1 MGRNGYDRYMKGSN
15 SEKDLLSVD
24 DVAGHLGVGRA
35 TVWRWCREGRLPAL
49 KAGAHWRIRREALED
64 FLKEG
69 ERPATLVGQ
78 LGSFLR
84 VPDNVLAVA
93 QDENLLHRLD
103 AAFFRVAEARGG
115 LLVKFHSGEERSK
128 EQFYADFEANG
139 LEAGRLE
146 REGRLLMRPE
156 EGPLGGRENLLRHFL
171 EDEAGEGRTVW
182 ASYDWATRVDLET
195 VLEQQGR
202 LTELVENRLLVVKTA
217 ALDAVADE
225 WSSAALRRAQSS
237 HAGTIFA
244 SEDGLSM
251 SRRAPMP
258 PS

>member
-1 MGRNGYDRYMKGSN
+1 MDGFGGNKN
-15 SEKDLLSVD
+15 LLSVD
-24 DVAGHLGVGRA
+24 DVSGYLGVGRT

-49 KAGAHWRIRREALED
+49 KVGKHWRIRQEALED

-69 ERPATLVGQ
+69 ESPTTLVGQ
-78 LGSFLR
+78 LGSFLQ

-93 QDENLLHRLD
+93 QNENLLHRLD

-128 EQFYADFEANG
+128 EQLYADFEANG

-156 EGPLGGRENLLRHFL
+156 EVPLGGRENLLRRFL

-182 ASYDWATRVDLET
+182 ASFDWATRVDLET
-195 VLEQQGR
+195 VLEQQDR
-202 LTELVENRLLVVKTA
+202 LADLVKNRLLVVKTA

-225 WSSAALRRAQSS
+225 WSSAALRRAQSL

>member
-1 MGRNGYDRYMKGSN
+1 M
-15 SEKDLLSVD
+15 
-24 DVAGHLGVGRA
+24 
-35 TVWRWCREGRLPAL
+35 
-49 KAGAHWRIRREALED
+49 
-64 FLKEG
+64 
-69 ERPATLVGQ
+69 
-78 LGSFLR
+78 GSFLR

-103 AAFFRVAEARGG
+103 AAYFRVAEARGG

-128 EQFYADFEANG
+128 EQLYADFEANG
-139 LEAGRLE
+139 LEARRLE

-156 EGPLGGRENLLRHFL
+156 EDPLGGRDDFLGRFL
-171 EDEAGEGRTVW
+171 EDEASEGRTVW
-182 ASYDWATRVDLET
+182 ASFDWAKRVELET

-202 LTELVENRLLVVKTA
+202 
-217 ALDAVADE
+217 LDAVADE
-225 WSSAALRRAQSS
+225 WSSAALRRARSS

>member
-1 MGRNGYDRYMKGSN
+1 MDGFGEN
-15 SEKDLLSVD
+15 KDLLSVD
-24 DVAGHLGVGRA
+24 DVGGYLGVGRV

-49 KAGAHWRIRREALED
+49 KVGKHWRIRREALED
-64 FLKEG
+64 FLMEG
-69 ERPATLVGQ
+69 ERPSTLVGQ
-78 LGSFLR
+78 LGSFLQ

-103 AAFFRVAEARGG
+103 AAYFRVAEARGG

-128 EQFYADFEANG
+128 EQLYADFEANG
-139 LEAGRLE
+139 LEARRLE

-156 EGPLGGRENLLRHFL
+156 EDPLGGRDDFLGRFL
-171 EDEAGEGRTVW
+171 EDEASEGRTVW
-182 ASYDWATRVDLET
+182 ASFDWAKRVELET

-202 LTELVENRLLVVKTA
+202 LAGLVERRRLVVKTA

-225 WSSAALRRAQSS
+225 WSSAALRRARSS